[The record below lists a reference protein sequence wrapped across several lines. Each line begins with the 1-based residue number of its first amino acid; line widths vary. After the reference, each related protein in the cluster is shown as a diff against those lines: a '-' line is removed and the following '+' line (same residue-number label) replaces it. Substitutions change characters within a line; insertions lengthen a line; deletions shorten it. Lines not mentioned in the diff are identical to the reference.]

1 MSYFLVCE
9 MGCSIERRNQ
19 WSLTLISVNWEAS
32 ARLSNSLTGVSL
44 DGGVRQGDEYY
55 IHTKSKTQKRETL

>member
-1 MSYFLVCE
+1 